1 MASDNKFIRLQAV
14 LQKTG
19 LSRTGLYSAMKQGT
33 FPSGIKIST
42 RAVAWSA
49 ISVDQWIEG
58 QITASRKG
66 AA

>member
-19 LSRTGLYSAMKQGT
+19 LSRTGLYGAMAQGT

-42 RAVAWSA
+42 RAVAWLET
-49 ISVDQWIEG
+49 SVDQWIEA
-58 QITASRKG
+58 QVAASRKG